1 MIPPILLKGTKNP
14 LPRGSTTTTEG
25 IKAAAFHGQG
35 GAADLRTAFL
45 FPIAAA
51 GVSLVAMLACSGN
64 GGNASGSDGGQ
75 DGRGESGSGST
86 SGSSDGGATG
96 SGSGSSQG
104 VEAGPG
110 DDAGDASVAAPGK
123 GDAGDAGSTEGGF
136 APGTIC
142 NATGVPL
149 TPPAKLKNIIVILF
163 ENENYGS
170 VNGSAG
176 VAPYVDSLAM
186 KCGQAMAYNDDCFAD
201 NLVSLPHY
209 LALTSGS
216 NCNTGLDETGTG
228 CVTDDNDPTS
238 HRLATTSIFEQATSW
253 KGYVEAMPGA
263 CAQTSSGEYAAKHN
277 PAAYYTALNYCSA
290 NDVPIAAV
298 TCDPTT
304 THTPCT
310 PAPSNAFTN
319 DLANDTLPQFAF
331 VTPSLLNDMHDGTI
345 TQADNWLSTY
355 MPLIFA
361 SKAYLRGDVAVQLLW
376 DEQNTST
383 FGGPTPNVFIS
394 PYIAAGTISS
404 TRMNHFAMLRAW
416 ENALG
421 ISTHL
426 GCASGTLAG
435 DAGTCPV
442 DSTAD
447 VRAALHW

>member
-1 MIPPILLKGTKNP
+1 MNSAPTASLFAF
-14 LPRGSTTTTEG
+14 
-25 IKAAAFHGQG
+25 AAV
-35 GAADLRTAFL
+35 
-45 FPIAAA
+45 
-51 GVSLVAMLACSGN
+51 GVSLVAMLACGGSGTN
-64 GGNASGSDGGQ
+64 GSGSDGGRDEGAESSTGSIGSSS
-75 DGRGESGSGST
+75 DGGAAESGSGS
-86 SGSSDGGATG
+86 SES
-96 SGSGSSQG
+96 

-110 DDAGDASVAAPGK
+110 NDAGAASVAAPGK
-123 GDAGDAGSTEGGF
+123 GDAGDAGSINGGF

-142 NATGVPL
+142 NETGVPR

-163 ENENYGS
+163 ENENYGL
-170 VNGSAG
+170 VNGSAS

-186 KCGQAMAYNDDCFAD
+186 KCGQATAYNDDCFAD

-216 NCNTGLDETGTG
+216 NCNMGLDKTGAG
-228 CVTDDNDPTS
+228 CITDDNDPTS
-238 HRLATTSIFEQATSW
+238 HKLATTSIFEQATSW

-277 PAAYYTALNYCSA
+277 PAAYYSALNYCSA
-290 NDVPIAAV
+290 NDVPIAAL
-298 TCDPTT
+298 TCDPTAP
-304 THTPCT
+304 HTPCT
-310 PAPSNAFTN
+310 PSPSNAFTD

-355 MPLIFA
+355 MPLIVA

-404 TRMNHFAMLRAW
+404 TPMNHFAMLRAW

-421 ISTHL
+421 ISTYL
-426 GCASGTLAG
+426 GCASGALAG
-435 DAGTCPV
+435 DAGTCLA